1 MRAVHRLIIRRLC
14 LIAKFIRSINK
25 NQEKTDKNNL
35 FVKFSRNFSKIY
47 RYFHQSI
54 FNITGRLT
62 SAAVMESLTRFP
74 QISSPS
80 GQHVSAALSHTLSTP
95 VVCSTKGEEDV
106 TDLTSLSFSAG

>member
-14 LIAKFIRSINK
+14 LVAKFIRSINK

-80 GQHVSAALSHTLSTP
+80 GQHVSAALSHTLSTR
-95 VVCSTKGEEDV
+95 S
-106 TDLTSLSFSAG
+106 SAPQKERRT